1 MTFHNGLRYDLHCV
15 PANPNPPPASMQRL
29 PHART
34 ARVAFT
40 WNGRTIEGR
49 EGDTIGAALHAA
61 GITTLGR
68 SRKRHRP
75 IGLSGSFVSGSLATV
90 DTRPNVRL
98 DREPLAAGLAVRMQN
113 TWPSTD
119 LDLLSL
125 TRLLPAR
132 MTYAGFEHTNLMPSG
147 TRRFEAWEK
156 LLRFMAGVADAP
168 PAPNERTAPKGTRV
182 AVDTVVIG
190 GGPAGRIAASAA
202 AQRGER
208 VMLISRSVLPGQSAA
223 RMGGSPA
230 ELDHRV
236 DVRGGLEAFGIYRE
250 GTFVA
255 AAPMDGAAGALIVE
269 PKKIVLATGRRS
281 CPPLIPGA
289 DLPGVMDA
297 ATALSLAVDCGVA
310 PGTQVAVIGTGA
322 EVEVARRLRDLGVN
336 VVATASAD
344 SLRRITGR
352 NAVTGI
358 ETDRLITCDALVHAG
373 PWRPDP
379 ALAFMAGC
387 DGLLQLR
394 DAPRLSGVS
403 LAGGAGDAAEP
414 IILGPRPRNAAF
426 VCPCMDVTVA
436 EVLHHVRKGET
447 DVEVLKRLTACGMGP
462 CQGVPCWDQLAALL
476 AEEVGGAPADYGH
489 PTYRGPRRGL
499 TVAQAAG
506 LDGLVEPDR

>member
-1 MTFHNGLRYDLHCV
+1 MTFHNGLRYDLRRV
-15 PANPNPPPASMQRL
+15 PANPNRPPMQRL

-40 WNGRTIEGR
+40 WNGHAVEGR
-49 EGDTIGAALHAA
+49 EGDTVGAALHAA
-61 GITTLGR
+61 GITALGR
-68 SRKRHRP
+68 SRKRHRS

-90 DTRPNVRL
+90 EARPNVRL
-98 DREPLAAGLAVRMQN
+98 DREPLTAGLAVRMQN
-113 TWPSTD
+113 IWPSAD

-125 TRLLPAR
+125 ARLLPAR
-132 MTYAGFEHTNLMPSG
+132 MTYAGFEHTSLMPSG
-147 TRRFEAWEK
+147 TRRFEVWEK
-156 LLRFMAGVADAP
+156 LLRFMAGAADAP
-168 PAPNERTAPKGTRV
+168 PAPNQRTAPKGTRV
-182 AVDTVVIG
+182 AVDTVVVG

-208 VMLISRSVLPGQSAA
+208 VMLISRGQTPGQSAA
-223 RMGGSPA
+223 RMGGILT

-236 DVRGGLEAFGIYRE
+236 DVRSGLEAFGIYRD
-250 GTFVA
+250 GAFVA
-255 AAPMDGAAGALIVE
+255 AAPMDGTTGALVVE
-269 PKKIVLATGRRS
+269 PKMIVLATGRRS

-297 ATALSLAVDCGVA
+297 ATALALAVDCAVA
-310 PGTQVAVIGTGA
+310 PGAQVAVIGTGA
-322 EVEVARRLRDLGVN
+322 ETEVARRLRDLGVD
-336 VVATASAD
+336 VVATAPAAA
-344 SLRRITGR
+344 LRRITGR

-358 ETDRLITCDALVHAG
+358 ETDRLIACDALVHAG

-394 DAPRLSGVS
+394 GAPLLSGVS
-403 LAGGAGDAAEP
+403 IVGSAGEAAEP
-414 IILGPRPRNAAF
+414 IILGPWPHDAAF

-436 EVLHHVRKGET
+436 EILHHVRKGET

-476 AEEVGGAPADYGH
+476 ADELGGAPADYGH

>member
-1 MTFHNGLRYDLHCV
+1 MH
-15 PANPNPPPASMQRL
+15 RL

-34 ARVAFT
+34 ARVPFT
-40 WNGRTIEGR
+40 WNGHPIDAR
-49 EGDTIGAALHAA
+49 EGDTVGAALHAA
-61 GITTLGR
+61 GITTLAR

-75 IGLSGSFVSGSLATV
+75 IGLSGAFVAGALATV
-90 DTRPNVRL
+90 DGRPNVRL
-98 DREPLAAGLAVRMQN
+98 DREPVAAGLDVRMQN
-113 TWPSTD
+113 TWPRAD

-125 TRLLPAR
+125 ARLLPAR
-132 MTYAGFEHTNLMPSG
+132 MTYAGFEHTNWMPSG
-147 TRRFEAWEK
+147 TRRFELWERM
-156 LLRFMAGVADAP
+156 LRFMAGVADAP
-168 PAPNERTAPKGTRV
+168 PAPDERTAPKGTRV
-182 AVDTVVIG
+182 AVDTVVVG
-190 GGPAGRIAASAA
+190 GGPAGRTAASAA
-202 AQRGER
+202 AQCGER
-208 VMLISRSVLPGQSAA
+208 VILISRGTMPGQAAA
-223 RMGGSPA
+223 RMGGSLP

-236 DVRGGLEAFGIYRE
+236 DVRGGLEAFGIYRD
-250 GTFVA
+250 GAFLA
-255 AAPMDGAAGALIVE
+255 AAPMDGRTGALVVE

-281 CPPLIPGA
+281 CPPVMPGA

-297 ATALSLAVDCGVA
+297 PTALMLAADCGVA
-310 PGTQVAVIGTGA
+310 PGTQVVVIGTGA

-336 VVATASAD
+336 VAATAPAE
-344 SLRRITGR
+344 SLRRIIGR

-358 ETDRLITCDALVHAG
+358 ETNRLISCDALVHAG

-394 DAPRLSGVS
+394 DAPLLSSVA
-403 LAGGAGDAAEP
+403 LAGSAGDAAEP
-414 IILGPRPRNAAF
+414 VILGSEPRDAAF

-436 EVLHHVRKGET
+436 EILHHVRKGET

-476 AEEVGGAPADYGH
+476 AEVAGGAPMDYGH

>member
-1 MTFHNGLRYDLHCV
+1 
-15 PANPNPPPASMQRL
+15 MQRL
-29 PHART
+29 SHARP

-40 WNGRTIEGR
+40 WNGHAIEGR
-49 EGDTIGAALHAA
+49 EGDTVGAALHAA
-61 GITTLGR
+61 SITTLGR
-68 SRKRHRP
+68 SRKHHRP

-98 DREPLAAGLAVRMQN
+98 DREPLAAGLTVRMQN
-113 TWPSTD
+113 TWPSAD
-119 LDLLSL
+119 LNLLSL
-125 TRLLPAR
+125 ARLLPAR

-147 TRRFEAWEK
+147 TRRFEVWEK

-168 PAPNERTAPKGTRV
+168 SAPNERTAPKGARV
-182 AVDTVVIG
+182 AVDTVVVA

-208 VMLISRSVLPGQSAA
+208 VMLISRGSTPGESAA
-223 RMGGSPA
+223 RMVGSLP

-236 DVRGGLEAFGIYRE
+236 ETRGGLEAFGIYRD
-250 GTFVA
+250 GAFVA
-255 AAPMDGAAGALIVE
+255 AAPLDGRVGALVIA

-281 CPPLIPGA
+281 CPPLMPGA

-297 ATALSLAVDCGVA
+297 ATALSLAVDCAVA
-310 PGTQVAVIGTGA
+310 PGMQVAVIGTGA
-322 EVEVARRLRDLGVN
+322 EIEVARRLRDLGVH
-336 VVATASAD
+336 VVATAPTQ
-344 SLRRITGR
+344 SLRRITGH

-394 DAPRLSGVS
+394 DAPHLSGVS

-414 IILGPRPRNAAF
+414 IILGPGPRDAAF

-436 EVLHHVRKGET
+436 EILHHVRRGET

>member
-1 MTFHNGLRYDLHCV
+1 
-15 PANPNPPPASMQRL
+15 MQRL

-34 ARVAFT
+34 ARVSFT
-40 WNGRTIEGR
+40 WNGHIIEAR

-61 GITTLGR
+61 GITTLAR

-90 DTRPNVRL
+90 NERPNVRL
-98 DREPLAAGLAVRMQN
+98 DREPVTAGLDVRMQN
-113 TWPSTD
+113 TWPRAD

-125 TRLLPAR
+125 ARLVPAR

-147 TRRFEAWEK
+147 TRRFEIWEK

-168 PAPNERTAPKGTRV
+168 PMQGGSAAPAGTRV
-182 AVDTVVIG
+182 AVDTVVVG

-208 VMLISRSVLPGQSAA
+208 VILISRGPTPGHSSA
-223 RMGGSPA
+223 RMGGSVP

-236 DVRGGLEAFGIYRE
+236 DVRGGLEAFGIYRD
-250 GTFVA
+250 GAFVA
-255 AAPMDGAAGALIVE
+255 AAPLDGCTGALVVE
-269 PKKIVLATGRRS
+269 PKRIVLATGRRS
-281 CPPLIPGA
+281 CPPLVPGA

-297 ATALSLAVDCGVA
+297 PTALSLAVDCGVA
-310 PGTQVAVIGTGA
+310 PGTQVAIIGTGA
-322 EVEVARRLRDLGVN
+322 EAELARRLRDLGVN
-336 VVATASAD
+336 VVAATPAE

-394 DAPRLSGVS
+394 DAPLLSSVS
-403 LAGGAGDAAEP
+403 LAGSAGETAEP
-414 IILGPRPRNAAF
+414 VILGRAPRDAAF

-436 EVLHHVRKGET
+436 EILYHTRRGET

-476 AEEVGGAPADYGH
+476 AEEVGGVPADYGH

>member
-1 MTFHNGLRYDLHCV
+1 ME
-15 PANPNPPPASMQRL
+15 A
-29 PHART
+29 
-34 ARVAFT
+34 
-40 WNGRTIEGR
+40 R
-49 EGDTIGAALHAA
+49 EGDTVAAALHAA
-61 GITTLGR
+61 GITTTAR

-75 IGLSGSFVSGSLATV
+75 IGLSGTFIAGSLATV
-90 DTRPNVRL
+90 DGRPNVRL
-98 DREPLAAGLAVRMQN
+98 DREPATAGLDVRMQN
-113 TWPSTD
+113 VWPNAD
-119 LDLLSL
+119 LDFLSL
-125 TRLLPAR
+125 ARFLPAR
-132 MTYAGFEHTNLMPSG
+132 ATYAGFEHTNLMPSG
-147 TRRFEAWEK
+147 TRRFEAWER

-168 PAPNERTAPKGTRV
+168 PAPSERAAPKGTRV
-182 AVDTVVIG
+182 EVDTVVIG

-208 VMLISRSVLPGQSAA
+208 VMLISRGNTPGQSAS
-223 RMGGSPA
+223 RMGGSLP

-236 DVRGGLEAFGIYRE
+236 DARGGLEAFGIYRD
-250 GTFVA
+250 GAFVA
-255 AAPMDGAAGALIVE
+255 AAPLDGRVSALVVA
-269 PKKIVLATGRRS
+269 PNKIVLATGRRS

-297 ATALSLAVDCGVA
+297 ATALSLAVDCMVA
-310 PGTQVAVIGTGA
+310 PGAQVAIIGTGA
-322 EVEVARRLRDLGVN
+322 EIEVAHRLRDLGVN
-336 VVATASAD
+336 VVATAPAAA
-344 SLRRITGR
+344 LRRITGR

-358 ETDRLITCDALVHAG
+358 ETDRLISCDALIHAG

-394 DAPRLSGVS
+394 DSPLLSSVS
-403 LAGGAGDAAEP
+403 LEGGARDAAEP
-414 IILGPRPRNAAF
+414 VILGPGPRDAAF

-436 EVLHHVRKGET
+436 EILHHVRKGET

-476 AEEVGGAPADYGH
+476 ADELGGKPAGYGH